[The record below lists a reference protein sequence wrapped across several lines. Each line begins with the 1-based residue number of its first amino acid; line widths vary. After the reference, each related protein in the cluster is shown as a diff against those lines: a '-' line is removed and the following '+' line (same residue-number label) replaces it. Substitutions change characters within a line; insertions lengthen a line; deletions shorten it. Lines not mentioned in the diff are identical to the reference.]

1 MQIILQLQPDRPLCV
16 PFNYQYQLQSAI
28 YKKLAEI
35 DASDFWH
42 DVGFGDARKF
52 KAFSFGSLKGK
63 YTVSENKIRFENSV
77 SLEVRSPVFAFCD
90 DLQRALEL
98 NPQLKLF
105 DTYLTVANASIVNR
119 HINHSSAVFKT
130 ESPVLVYRNTE
141 QGKTRYFTPE
151 EEEFYIGICNNF
163 ERKYEAIF
171 NIPSEHIQ
179 IRPTGS
185 SFKKVVTRY
194 KSTWLTGYHGVFEVK
209 GTPKSLEL
217 LYNTGMGAKNPEG
230 FGFIRV
236 LHNDKPHS
244 IQ

>member
-90 DLQRALEL
+90 DLQRAFEL
-98 NPQLKLF
+98 HPQLKLF
-105 DTYLTVANASIVNR
+105 DTYLTVANASIGNR
-119 HINHSSAVFKT
+119 HINRSSTVFKT
-130 ESPVLVYRNTE
+130 ESPVLVYQSTD
-141 QGKTRYFTPE
+141 QGKTIYFTPE
-151 EEEFYIGICNNF
+151 QEEFYIGICNNF
-163 ERKYEAIF
+163 ERKYEAVF
-171 NIPSEHIQ
+171 NTHAEHIQ
-179 IRPTGS
+179 IRPVDF

-194 KSTWLTGYHGVFEVK
+194 KATWLTGYHGVFEVK
-209 GTPKSLEL
+209 GTPKSLEF
-217 LYNTGMGAKNPEG
+217 LYDTGMGAKNPQG
-230 FGFIRV
+230 FGFIRI
-236 LHNDKPHS
+236 L
-244 IQ
+244 

>member
-1 MQIILQLQPDRPLCV
+1 MQIILQLQPDRPLSV

-42 DVGFGDARKF
+42 DVGFGNARKF
-52 KAFSFGSLKGK
+52 KAFSFGSLKGR
-63 YTVSENKIRFENSV
+63 YTVSENKILFENSV

-90 DLQRALEL
+90 DLQRAIEL
-98 NPQLKLF
+98 RPQLKLF
-105 DTYLTVANASIVNR
+105 DTYLTVINASIVNR
-119 HINHSSAVFKT
+119 HINRSPAVFKT
-130 ESPVLVYRNTE
+130 ESPVLVYRNAE

-171 NIPSEHIQ
+171 NLPSEQIQ

-194 KSTWLTGYHGVFEVK
+194 KATWLTGYHGIFEVK
-209 GTPKSLEL
+209 GSPKSLEL

-236 LHNDKPHS
+236 L
-244 IQ
+244 